1 MIWFNA
7 TYLWFLLAIPLLAA
21 IIWYIKKRDEQRRSR
36 FFDRR
41 LVQQLRRGFWS
52 LGERVKLIMLM
63 SAFLLF
69 VIGLAGPRIGTEV
82 RDIEHRGGDIL
93 IILDLSRSMNTEDI
107 RPSRLEKA
115 KFEIQRVIDRSVGDR
130 IGLLVFTGEA
140 FVQSPM
146 TQDHS
151 ALRMFLDIAETH
163 QMPTSTTNFR
173 AAFNKARETF
183 DGLEERRDAA
193 RVVLVISDGE
203 DQGPPYGSALSSLTD
218 DGIHVFTVGI
228 GTISGGR
235 IPLYERRTNELIG
248 YHRDRQGREIISR
261 LEPETL
267 REIAAEGNGQYYEIN
282 SSTAG
287 IDPFLARLDDLQRGE
302 FSTQEY
308 ADYVNRYQLLLL
320 TGLVFFVIG
329 LVVPEYRREDNEHS
343 S

>member
-1 MIWFNA
+1 MVWFNA
-7 TYLWFLLAIPLLAA
+7 TYLWFLLAIPLLAGL
-21 IIWYIKKRDEQRRSR
+21 IWYIKKRDEQRRSR
-36 FFDRR
+36 FFDQR
-41 LVQQLRRGFWS
+41 LVRQLRRGFWL

-63 SAFLLF
+63 SAFLFF

-82 RDIEHRGGDIL
+82 RDIEQRGGDIL

-130 IGLLVFTGEA
+130 VGLLVFTGEA

-173 AAFNKARETF
+173 AAFEKARETF

-203 DQGPPYGSALSSLTD
+203 DQGSPYSNALNSLTS
-218 DGIHVFTVGI
+218 DGIHIFTVGI
-228 GTISGGR
+228 GTSEGGR

-248 YHRDRQGREIISR
+248 YHRDRQGREVISH
-261 LEPETL
+261 LESETL

-287 IDPFLARLDDLQRGE
+287 IDSFLARLDDLQRGE

-308 ADYVNRYQLLLL
+308 ADYVNRYQLMVL
-320 TGLVFFVIG
+320 TGLVLFVIG
-329 LVVPEYRREDNEHS
+329 LIVPEYRREETE
-343 S
+343 